1 MCENRRGLERYT
13 NTGHVRWTH
22 LQFVEKVVSNKV
34 YLSKSCREQLR
45 LSVSVRRKMVD
56 IPVEIPQVHFLDKAV
71 DRLSVVQRLSR
82 QCSEPRRFRRCS
94 SSTGPSTSLSWRRR
108 DRHEINILVSST
120 GIFTII
126 TSDHAKRMKANATV
140 GNVGHLDMAGLSGL
154 EGMKIDTNIPQR
166 DRSVFTMV

>member
-1 MCENRRGLERYT
+1 M
-13 NTGHVRWTH
+13 
-22 LQFVEKVVSNKV
+22 QFIEKEVSNKV

-71 DRLSVVQRLSR
+71 DRLSVVQRWSR
-82 QCSEPRRFRRCS
+82 QCSEPRRLLRCS
-94 SSTGPSTSLSWRRR
+94 SSTGSSISLSWRRCG
-108 DRHEINILVSST
+108 RHEINILVSSI
-120 GIFTII
+120 GIFAT

-154 EGMKIDTNIPQR
+154 A
-166 DRSVFTMV
+166 